1 MAAGVSG
8 WQLEQPAHKKS
19 QHTVYLA
26 PYSGECSVHLV
37 YRDDPYVSTKMLLG
51 HAGELTID
59 GYDGG
64 RT

>member
-1 MAAGVSG
+1 MHS
-8 WQLEQPAHKKS
+8 
-19 QHTVYLA
+19 
-26 PYSGECSVHLV
+26 V
-37 YRDDPYVSTKMLLG
+37 YRDDLYVSTKMLLG